1 MTPGTLTPDDIL
13 LLVADGASGRFPLD
27 PIRLMKGAFLA
38 WKQGPDEW
46 SKLFDFVA
54 YDYGPFDSSVY
65 RSRDDLIR
73 RGLLGAAGQGR
84 YDRYWVT
91 PAGEQ
96 RVARLN
102 ATVSKEV
109 VDFLHQVGAY
119 VTSRSFADLL
129 REIYATFPSF
139 AERSV
144 FNQ

>member
-1 MTPGTLTPDDIL
+1 MTTGSLTADDIL
-13 LLVADGASGRFPLD
+13 LLVAEGATGRFPLD

-38 WKQGPDEW
+38 WQQGPSEW
-46 SKLFDFVA
+46 ANLFDFEP
-54 YDYGPFDSSVY
+54 YDYGPFDLSVY

-73 RGLLGAAGQGR
+73 RGFLGAARQGR

-91 PAGEQ
+91 AAGAQ
-96 RVARLN
+96 RTAQLKQTQPN
-102 ATVSKEV
+102 EV
-109 VDFLHQVGAY
+109 VDFLHRVGAF

-129 REIYATFPSF
+129 REIYATFPKF

>member
-1 MTPGTLTPDDIL
+1 MTSGSLTADDIL

-46 SKLFDFVA
+46 SDLFDFVA

-73 RGLLGAAGQGR
+73 RGLLGASRPGR

-91 PAGEQ
+91 DAGEQ
-96 RVARLN
+96 RIAQLKQ
-102 ATVSKEV
+102 TVSKEV

-129 REIYATFPSF
+129 QEIYATFPKF

-144 FNQ
+144 FTQ

>member
-1 MTPGTLTPDDIL
+1 MTVALSADDIL
-13 LLVADGASGRFPLD
+13 LLVADGAKGRFPLD

-38 WKQGPDEW
+38 WKQGPDDW
-46 SKLFDFVA
+46 NRLFSFEP

-73 RGLLGAAGQGR
+73 AGLLGAARHGR

-91 PAGEQ
+91 PQGER
-96 RVARLN
+96 RVAQLRRQLPN
-102 ATVSKEV
+102 QV
-109 VDFLHQVGAY
+109 VDFLCEVGAY

-129 REIYATFPSF
+129 REIYGTFPEF

-144 FNQ
+144 LNH